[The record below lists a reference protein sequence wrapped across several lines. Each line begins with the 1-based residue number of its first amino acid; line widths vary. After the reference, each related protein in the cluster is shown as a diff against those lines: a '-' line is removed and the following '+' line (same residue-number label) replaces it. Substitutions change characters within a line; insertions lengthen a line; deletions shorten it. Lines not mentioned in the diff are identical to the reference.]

1 MSKHELIFW
10 AIFLPLN
17 FSFFLL
23 DYILNFKAYPIPGSF
38 LWTKGRTFYQ
48 KFTALYLRYE
58 SDFFRFNLDLI
69 VLLFLFILIG
79 ETNDFWLWLILL
91 YILWSYVYF
100 IYNSIILRIFDRAP
114 SIKSDLKFLQVGL
127 EISYKYRIYLFIATI
142 FLLAFLALVAFFTTS
157 FLLDAAENIP
167 VVGSNTLILL
177 LLLSIVGFYKII
189 RYPIDKYHFRTV
201 LSPIIGMIKNY
212 NYSNRYQ
219 FLVSKSPGYFENKNL
234 YRKYQIPQ
242 KPNLIILDIEAYGS
256 ILYKDERF
264 ASHFTDIYQSFA
276 QSILKNNWHVMS
288 NLSEPPA
295 FAGGSWL
302 SYASLLYGTL
312 INDDLQYNLLFQYSD
327 GFNHYDSILHT
338 LNKNGYQNFLLCPLG
353 GYDDKVDWEI
363 IKKVFVTERLFDYQK
378 LDYEGQNLTFMKFG
392 IMPPD
397 QYSLNKAYSE
407 ILGEDFAPYC
417 LFFSTLNSHFFWHT
431 PTQIENN
438 WRNLNSKDYQF
449 PQTDSFQKSYL
460 SKYRSAI
467 EYQLSFIKDFLL
479 KRNPE
484 NTNIILVGDHQPAF
498 ITEKAMGKETP
509 IHIISKNKDF
519 LKGFEKYGF
528 EEGMLVNDLEN
539 NNIKH
544 QGFYSMFMR
553 EFLKH
558 YGEKG
563 IVLPPYLPDG
573 VELK

>member
-23 DYILNFKAYPIPGSF
+23 DYILNFKEYPIPGSF
-38 LWTKGRTFYQ
+38 LWKKGRTFYQ

-58 SDFFRFNLDLI
+58 SDFFRFNLDLV
-69 VLLFLFILIG
+69 VLIFLFIVIG
-79 ETNDFWLWLILL
+79 EKSTFWYWLIFL
-91 YILWSYVYF
+91 YILWSYIYF

-127 EISYKYRIYLFIATI
+127 EISYKYRFYLIAAIIFILT
-142 FLLAFLALVAFFTTS
+142 FLTLVSFFTTS
-157 FLLDAAENIP
+157 ILIDAAAKISIFN
-167 VVGSNTLILL
+167 SNTIVLL
-177 LLLSIVGFYKII
+177 LLLCVVGFYKII
-189 RYPIDKYHFRTV
+189 KYPIDKYHFRTV
-201 LSPIIGMIKNY
+201 LSPFIGMIKNY

-219 FLVSKSPGYFENKNL
+219 FLVSKSSDYFQQKNI
-234 YRKYQIPQ
+234 YSSYQFSHE
-242 KPNLIILDIEAYGS
+242 PNLIILDIEAYGS
-256 ILYKDERF
+256 IIYKDERF
-264 ASHFTDIYQSFA
+264 ASHFGEIYQSFKL
-276 QSILKNNWHVMS
+276 SLLKNNWHIMS
-288 NLSEPPA
+288 NISEPPA

-338 LNKNGYQNFLLCPLG
+338 LKKNGYQNYLLCPLG
-353 GYDDKVDWEI
+353 GYDERVDWEI
-363 IKKVFVTERLFDYQK
+363 IKKVFVTEKLFDYQK
-378 LDYEGQNLTFMKFG
+378 LEYQGQNLTFMKFG

-397 QYSLNKAYSE
+397 QYSLNKAYSD
-407 ILGEDFAPYC
+407 ILKDSFEPFC

-431 PTQIENN
+431 PTQIEDD
-438 WRNLNSKDYQF
+438 WRNLNSKNYHF
-449 PQTDSFQKSYL
+449 PQTDSEQRSYL

-467 EYQLSFIKDFLL
+467 EYQLNVIEDFLL

-498 ITEKAMGKETP
+498 ITEKSLGKDTP
-509 IHIISKNKDF
+509 IHIISKNREF
-519 LKGFEKYGF
+519 LSGFREYGF
-528 EEGMLVNDLEN
+528 EEGMHITNLEN

-558 YGEKG
+558 YGTAG
-563 IVLPPYLPDG
+563 IELPPYLPNG
-573 VELK
+573 VELS